1 MQKTFHAAWLLAAAT
16 TVAASGAVFA
26 PTEGYFGIQL
36 PYVPPPSALDLRVDG
51 DALAPLLGRIGTND
65 AFVTLPLDPKLGQA
79 ADHFRDGNL
88 VLAALAMENLRRGT
102 PPAIWSRMP
111 LGDVYYEIGWYTQ
124 AVEFCE
130 QVLAFNPDLEAA
142 RRVHVAAL
150 VACGQSER
158 AVTAARKY
166 AGLRRNEPVAHYLL
180 ACAHYAAGN
189 MDPAL
194 DAVNASLLLDDRRT
208 EAWRLKA
215 QLLLAAKRPREAI
228 EAALRCRR
236 VQGGDTQLT
245 LLLARAFAALND
257 PRQAEALFREA
268 AQGNPPP
275 REALLALARF
285 LEHTQPGEAIAT
297 MERAADAHPN
307 AADVRG
313 YLARLYAAALRGADA
328 ARERSA
334 AAYLEGRIDDA
345 LEAALDA
352 IDGDPGRPVN
362 YVNASTLLQHR
373 GELKAAAS
381 MAEQAAAKFPQD
393 ATCVIRLA
401 QVKAADGDR
410 PGAVRVL
417 EGAAPGVRAQPAVQF
432 ELARLLASEGGIR
445 RALEIAEP
453 MLASATS
460 PEPFRLVGNW
470 RLAAGRVR
478 DARDAFAHGLKIAPQ
493 NTDLINGY
501 VYAAMSGGTPAGDLL
516 PLARKAAE
524 LAPGDAEIADTLGWV
539 LAECGKT
546 EEAVHVMEGV
556 LRKLPDHP
564 SAGYH
569 YALACARHG
578 RPEPAAKKLREILA
592 AGKPFPEEA
601 AARALLERINAA
613 GK

>member
-1 MQKTFHAAWLLAAAT
+1 MQKTLHAIWVLAATAA
-16 TVAASGAVFA
+16 VAPGAVFA

-36 PYVPPPSALDLRVDG
+36 PYVPPPSALDLRVEG

-88 VLAALAMENLRRGT
+88 VLAALAMENLRRGA

-124 AVEFCE
+124 AVEFCD

-142 RRVHVAAL
+142 RCVHVAAL

-166 AGLRRNEPVAHYLL
+166 AGLRRDEPVAHYLL

-245 LLLARAFAALND
+245 LLLARSFAALND
-257 PRQAEALFREA
+257 ARQAEALFREA
-268 AQGNPPP
+268 AQGTPPP

-285 LEHTQPGEAIAT
+285 LEHTRPGEAIAT

-307 AADVRG
+307 AADVRA

-362 YVNASTLLQHR
+362 YVNASMLLQRR
-373 GELKAAAS
+373 GELKAAVS
-381 MAEQAAAKFPQD
+381 MAEQACAKFPLD
-393 ATCVIRLA
+393 AACVIRLA

-410 PGAVRVL
+410 SGAVKAL
-417 EGAAPGVRAQPAVQF
+417 EGAAPGVRSQPAVQF

-445 RALEIAEP
+445 RALEIVEP
-453 MLASATS
+453 MLGSATS

-470 RLAAGRVR
+470 RMAAGRAR

-539 LAECGKT
+539 LAECGRT

-578 RPEPAAKKLREILA
+578 RPELAAKKLREILA
-592 AGKPFPEEA
+592 AGKPFPEAE
-601 AARALLERINAA
+601 AARALLERINAG